1 MSEETKET
9 KEIQLKSDDERT
21 FELLQRR
28 AKLLSASDLVPT
40 QYRGGAPAATANC
53 IIAMQLADRIGADY
67 LMVMQNLHVI
77 QGRPSWSSQFI
88 ISAINS
94 CGRFSPL
101 RFKLEG
107 KGNDMSCYASAVEKA
122 TGEEL
127 IGPTVTMKMA
137 TEEGWVSKS
146 GSKWKT
152 MPEVMIRYRAASF
165 FGKIYAPEILNGMGT
180 VEEVYDSIDER
191 DVTPEEKT
199 STAETVKEKL
209 KAKTGKTEDKPVA
222 TPPKEEKEEEQP
234 EIF

>member
-1 MSEETKET
+1 
-9 KEIQLKSDDERT
+9 
-21 FELLQRR
+21 
-28 AKLLSASDLVPT
+28 
-40 QYRGGAPAATANC
+40 
-53 IIAMQLADRIGADY
+53 
-67 LMVMQNLHVI
+67 
-77 QGRPSWSSQFI
+77 
-88 ISAINS
+88 
-94 CGRFSPL
+94 
-101 RFKLEG
+101 
-107 KGNDMSCYASAVEKA
+107 MSCYAYAIEKA

-137 TEEGWVSKS
+137 VEEGWVSKS

-152 MPEVMIRYRAASF
+152 MPEVMIRYRSASF

-209 KAKTGKTEDKPVA
+209 KAKTGKTEEKPVA
-222 TPPKEEKEEEQP
+222 TPQKEEKEEEQP